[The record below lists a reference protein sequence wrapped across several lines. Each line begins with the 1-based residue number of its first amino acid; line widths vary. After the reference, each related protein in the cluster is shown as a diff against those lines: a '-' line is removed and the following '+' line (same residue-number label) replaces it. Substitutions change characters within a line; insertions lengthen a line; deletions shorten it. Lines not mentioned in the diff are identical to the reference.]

1 MLSFMF
7 YMLLVLFVVCIVF
20 AVLNSM
26 LQGVSSI
33 FQDIGDMA
41 KTLNGMSSKG
51 TGKQTYRVS
60 IQYEKETESA
70 EGQEVLHRVSSKHTR
85 GLEEY
90 LAILLDFAHGG
101 AHFYCSFSGIK
112 PPAMP
117 VESRALASSKKPPVL
132 Q

>member
-51 TGKQTYRVS
+51 T
-60 IQYEKETESA
+60 
-70 EGQEVLHRVSSKHTR
+70 
-85 GLEEY
+85 
-90 LAILLDFAHGG
+90 
-101 AHFYCSFSGIK
+101 
-112 PPAMP
+112 
-117 VESRALASSKKPPVL
+117 
-132 Q
+132 

>member
-70 EGQEVLHRVSSKHTR
+70 EGQEVLHRVSSRHTR

-90 LAILLDFAHGG
+90 LPILLDFAHGG
-101 AHFYCSFSGIK
+101 AHFYLLK
-112 PPAMP
+112 TRQ
-117 VESRALASSKKPPVL
+117 EVL
-132 Q
+132 CLRQYEA